1 MSDDTPK
8 PDYSELLSSPYDPEP
23 DYSEGDSAI
32 PWRPPVI
39 AAILGALAV
48 ATFTVYAIV
57 TGPASEQEADETV
70 STVVVASAP
79 EKSDGLPPGYTPI
92 AQDVGVRVEAV
103 TTSPRATTFAVS
115 SAVAG
120 SADPSEVS
128 PVDVAYWEIEGVGGV
143 VPMVRQYGGAAAIPG
158 DPRHGASGIS
168 TSPTGNLTVE
178 FPPDVTL
185 TDARL
190 LAYVADGVIERSKSI
205 ELPADTASEV
215 TDVRIDMGAG
225 TVVVIESLIV
235 GDGWGHVTWRVD
247 GGATARLDAIVSFVG
262 TSGSVVEH
270 PHGTLPLEGPF
281 TYRGSDRLANW
292 ESASSENTLAPAIV
306 VEFRVAVPERV
317 SDPIVLELPAEG

>member
-1 MSDDTPK
+1 MSDDTPE
-8 PDYSELLSSPYDPEP
+8 PDYIELLRSPYDPES
-23 DYSEGDSAI
+23 DYSEGESAI
-32 PWRPPVI
+32 PWKPPVI

-57 TGPASEQEADETV
+57 TGPAPGEVVDEAA

-92 AQDVGVRVEAV
+92 ADDVGARVEAV
-103 TTSPRATTFAVS
+103 AVSPRATTFAVS

-128 PVDVAYWEIEGVGGV
+128 PVEVAYWEIEGVGGV
-143 VPMVRQYGGAAAIPG
+143 VPMIRQYGGGGVVPMV
-158 DPRHGASGIS
+158 PRHGAVGAFA
-168 TSPTGNLTVE
+168 SPTGNLTVE

-190 LAYVADGVIERSKSI
+190 LAYVVDGVVERSESV
-205 ELPADTASEV
+205 ELPADAASEV
-215 TDVRIDMGAG
+215 TDFRIDMGAG

-247 GGATARLDAIVSFVG
+247 GGATARLDAIVRFVG
-262 TSGSVVEH
+262 TGGSVIEDVREA
-270 PHGTLPLEGPF
+270 LPLQGPF
-281 TYRGSDRLANW
+281 AYRGSDRLANW
-292 ESASSENTLAPAIV
+292 ESTFGEDTLASAII

-317 SDPIVLELPAEG
+317 SEPVVLEVPAEG